1 MNTGGPAFP
10 GPYVNDKGGL
20 EAVWKQGGMTLR
32 DYFAA
37 RATDQDIQRHRYTG
51 EFVDGYAGSHK
62 TKIPVCCSVE
72 EARYKYADAMLKA
85 REQ

>member
-1 MNTGGPAFP
+1 MHSPQ
-10 GPYVNDKGGL
+10 
-20 EAVWKQGGMTLR
+20 EGMTLR

-37 RATDQDIQRHRYTG
+37 RATEQDIQRHRYTG
-51 EFVDGYAGSHK
+51 EFVKGYAGSHE
-62 TKIPVCCSVE
+62 TKIPVFCSVE